1 MATAD
6 HNPGIQPFG
15 HRWWLE
21 RGRRAAPTPRRFCP
35 ARVPPAKRGMVGS
48 AGGAGFMNRPFR
60 FGLALASVLL
70 AIFSTNALASD
81 SVTRV
86 LTTAPP
92 NLPESIA
99 IDHMG
104 TTYLSLPFASKVV
117 KFAPGGS
124 LVTVATF
131 PSFPLG
137 VRLDPEGNV
146 FVAVVGSG
154 IWKVPAAGGPAVQV
168 AAGSGL
174 WNGLAFDHR
183 GNLYVSESGGGAI
196 WRLDKNGD
204 FKLWSGSS
212 LLKGTTSAGPCGLV
226 HPAVPSFGPLGANG
240 IAFNKHGDMLVANT
254 DFGEIIR
261 IPTNPDGSAGPAS
274 VFSGPNCDLWGA
286 DGVGMDNADNLYV
299 AANSKGQID
308 RLDPGGHVQV
318 LAAGDPLSF
327 PSDIAFGTGLG
338 DRKTI
343 FISNFA
349 AFPTSGGAPGVVAMD
364 VGIPGRPIG

>member
-1 MATAD
+1 
-6 HNPGIQPFG
+6 
-15 HRWWLE
+15 
-21 RGRRAAPTPRRFCP
+21 
-35 ARVPPAKRGMVGS
+35 
-48 AGGAGFMNRPFR
+48 MNRPFR

-154 IWKVPAAGGPAVQV
+154 IWKVPAAGGPAAQV
-168 AAGSGL
+168 AAGPGL

-183 GNLYVSESGGGAI
+183 GNLYVSDSGGGAI

-204 FKLWSGSS
+204 FRLWSGSS

-261 IPTNPDGSAGPAS
+261 ILTNPDGSAGTAS
-274 VFSGPNCDLWGA
+274 VVSGPDCSLWGA
-286 DGVGMDNADNLYV
+286 DGVAMDNADNLYV

-308 RLDPGGHVQV
+308 RVDPAGHVHV
-318 LAAGDPLSF
+318 LSAGDPLSF
-327 PSDIAFGTGLG
+327 PSDIAFETGRG
-338 DRKTI
+338 DRTDI

-349 AFPTSGGAPGVVAMD
+349 AFPTSGGAPGVLEMD
-364 VGIPGRPIG
+364 TGIPGSPLG

>member
-1 MATAD
+1 M
-6 HNPGIQPFG
+6 FG
-15 HRWWLE
+15 S
-21 RGRRAAPTPRRFCP
+21 T
-35 ARVPPAKRGMVGS
+35 
-48 AGGAGFMNRPFR
+48 GGESEMSRPFR
-60 FGLALASVLL
+60 FGVVLAGVLL
-70 AIFSTNALASD
+70 AILSTTALGTV

-86 LTTAPP
+86 LTTSPP
-92 NLPESIA
+92 NVPESIA
-99 IDHMG
+99 TDHRG

-117 KFAPGGS
+117 KFAPGGA

-154 IWKVPAAGGPAVQV
+154 IWKVPAAGGPAAQV
-168 AAGSGL
+168 AGGPGL

-183 GNLYVSESGGGAI
+183 GNLYVSDSGGGAI

-204 FKLWSGSS
+204 FTLWSGSP
-212 LLKGTTSAGPCGLV
+212 LLKGTTAAGPCGLV

-240 IAFNKHGDMLVANT
+240 IAFNNHGDMLVANT
-254 DFGEIIR
+254 DFGEIVR
-261 IPTNPDGSAGPAS
+261 IPTNPDGSAGTAS
-274 VFSGPNCDLWGA
+274 VFSGPACNLWGA

-308 RLDPGGHVQV
+308 RVDPTGHVDV

-327 PSDIAFGTGLG
+327 PSDIAFGTGRG
-338 DRKTI
+338 DRTAI

-349 AFPTSGGAPGVVAMD
+349 AFPTSNGAPGVLEMD
-364 VGIPGRPIG
+364 AGIPGRPIG

>member
-1 MATAD
+1 MT
-6 HNPGIQPFG
+6 
-15 HRWWLE
+15 LS
-21 RGRRAAPTPRRFCP
+21 RRFRLG
-35 ARVPPAKRGMVGS
+35 ALV
-48 AGGAGFMNRPFR
+48 AG
-60 FGLALASVLL
+60 ALFAILSSTAS
-70 AIFSTNALASD
+70 ASD
-81 SVTRV
+81 SLTRV
-86 LTTAPP
+86 ITTAPP

-99 IDHMG
+99 IDHQG
-104 TTYLSLPFASKVV
+104 TTYISFPFAQTVV

-124 LVTVATF
+124 LTTVASL

-137 VRLDPEGNV
+137 VRLDNEGNL
-146 FVAVVGSG
+146 FIAVVGSG
-154 IWKVPAAGGPAVQV
+154 IWKVPAGGGSAFQV
-168 AAGSGL
+168 ASGPGGL

-183 GNLYVSESGGGAI
+183 GNLYVSDSGGGAI
-196 WRLDKNGD
+196 WRLDKNGA
-204 FKLWSGSS
+204 FTMWSGSA
-212 LLKGTTSAGPCGLV
+212 LLKGTTAAGPCGLV

-286 DGVGMDNADNLYV
+286 DGVSMDNADNLYV

-308 RLDPGGHVQV
+308 RLDRGGHVQV

-327 PSDIAFGTGLG
+327 PSDIAFATGFG

>member
-1 MATAD
+1 MTVS
-6 HNPGIQPFG
+6 
-15 HRWWLE
+15 
-21 RGRRAAPTPRRFCP
+21 RRFRLG
-35 ARVPPAKRGMVGS
+35 AVL
-48 AGGAGFMNRPFR
+48 AGALFAI
-60 FGLALASVLL
+60 LSTTALAG
-70 AIFSTNALASD
+70 D
-81 SVTRV
+81 SLVRV
-86 LTTAPP
+86 ITTAPP

-99 IDHMG
+99 IDHSG
-104 TTYLSLPFASKVV
+104 TTYLSMPFANKVV
-117 KFAPGGS
+117 KFAQGGELS
-124 LVTVATF
+124 TVATF
-131 PSFPLG
+131 PSLFPLG
-137 VRLDPEGNV
+137 VRLDDEGNV
-146 FVAVVGSG
+146 FIAGVGSG
-154 IWKVPAAGGPAVQV
+154 VWKVSAEGGSPEQV
-168 AAGSGL
+168 ASGPGL
-174 WNGLAFDHR
+174 WNGLAFDRR
-183 GNLYVSESGGGAI
+183 GNLFVSDSGEGAI
-196 WRLDKNGD
+196 WRLDKEGH
-204 FKLWSGSS
+204 FKMWSDST
-212 LLKGTTSAGPCGLV
+212 LLKGTTAAGPCGLV

-308 RLDPGGHVQV
+308 RIDPGGHVQV

-327 PSDIAFGTGLG
+327 PSDIAFGTGFG